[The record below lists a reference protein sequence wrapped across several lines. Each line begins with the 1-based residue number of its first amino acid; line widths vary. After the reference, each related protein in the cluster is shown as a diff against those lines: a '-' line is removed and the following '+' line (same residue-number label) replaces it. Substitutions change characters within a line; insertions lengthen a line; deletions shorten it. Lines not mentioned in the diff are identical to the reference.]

1 MNSKHDDDEVQ
12 KIESCFVQPS
22 KMLPRQALWLSPLDI
37 IKASRGHTPLVHFYQ
52 HGDDAAA
59 DFFDVGGLKK
69 AMAKALVAFYPFAG
83 RLTTDADGRP
93 SIDCN
98 NEGVLFV
105 VARSEQLTVD
115 AFSNLKSLPELRR
128 LFIPCIEPPST
139 VLAIQVGWW
148 QFGQLN
154 WSIKFYDYHIKAIRL
169 VSKIKTFMLPHRIFG
184 HMYEY

>member
-1 MNSKHDDDEVQ
+1 MNFKHDDDEVQ

-69 AMAKALVAFYPFAG
+69 AMAKAQVAFYPFAG

-105 VARSEQLTVD
+105 VARSEQLTV
-115 AFSNLKSLPELRR
+115 
-128 LFIPCIEPPST
+128 EPSATSSPARVT
-139 VLAIQVGWW
+139 EVVHPLHRAAVHCARHTGWLVAVW
-148 QFGQLN
+148 SAQLE
-154 WSIKFYDYHIKAIRL
+154 H
-169 VSKIKTFMLPHRIFG
+169 
-184 HMYEY
+184 